1 MLRTT
6 CFLSVAILLLSCN
19 GNSGRDKRDQEL
31 LNQLNTTYDSALL
44 QSDTAKIGRLY
55 ASDFEY
61 ITPEGQIR
69 NRKEQLD
76 NIKNGGLLLQH
87 AQSDEVKIR
96 LYGDMAVLTGVFTGR
111 GVYRGNPIDS
121 RERYSTVWIRKD
133 SSWQMVMEQGT
144 RIAQ

>member
-1 MLRTT
+1 MRTI
-6 CFLSVAILLLSCN
+6 CLLLAFFLVACN
-19 GNSGRDKRDQEL
+19 DSLSGRDKRDQEL
-31 LNQLNTTYDSALL
+31 LTKLNTSYDSALL
-44 QSDTAKIGRLY
+44 RSDTARIGRLY
-55 ASDFEY
+55 ANDFEY

-76 NIKNGGLLLQH
+76 QIKNGGLLLQH

-121 RERYSTVWIRKD
+121 RERYSSVWIRKD
-133 SSWQMVMEQGT
+133 TSWQMVMEQGT